1 MTYQSTRTTTRV
13 VRIGGGPP
21 KVETK
26 TYTYGGDSGSGQAD
40 GGMNF
45 GIKSPFGFHKIRI
58 GGDVDG
64 DSCGGTSHTLSC
76 TQRPSVVG
84 RSTRKDK
91 KNPFAGIV
99 NQNYEEIRKTC
110 KEENCLFE
118 DPEFPAED
126 GSIFFSRRPPRPF
139 EWKRPHEICKNP
151 LFVSSGASRFDVQQG
166 ELGDCWLLAAV
177 ASLTI
182 NQKLLMRVVPHD
194 QDFTTDYCGLFHFFF
209 WHQGQWTEV
218 VVDDRLPT
226 YAGQLVFMHSAEK
239 NEFWSALME
248 KAYAKLVGSY
258 ESLKGGSTSEAMEDF
273 TGGVT
278 EMFDLKKAPANLSEI
293 MLKAH
298 ERGSLMGCSI
308 DADENELE
316 ARLSNGLVVG
326 HAYSITA
333 VKMMEIKTPRV
344 TGKIAMVRVRNP
356 WGNEAEWKG
365 AWSDKSPEWQF
376 ISEQEKRNIGLTFD
390 DDGEFWMSF
399 DDWRKNFQKIEICNL
414 GPDSIDEEDA
424 AKGKKRWEA
433 KDEHGEWIRRVNA
446 GGCRNYLESF
456 WTNPQYR
463 VTLVDPDDDDKE
475 DMCTMLIGLLQKDR
489 RKKRKEGMDMLTIGY
504 VIYKLKDDGSNDG
517 PLDMKFFKFNAS
529 VAKSPS
535 FINLRE
541 VCGRHKLPPGTYV
554 VVPSTFEPQQEAQF
568 LIRIFT
574 EKKSETVEVDQG
586 TGLIEDQKLPNIT
599 QHQPDSSRSENPLP
613 IGFDLMTQEIRNY
626 RPFDPRD
633 LDARFSN
640 LPMPGSMSYDSQ
652 SNVTPGAPSYPYY
665 PVPSDPSAS
674 CYGGYNSV
682 PASSGTFN
690 PGYNTGTVNYGLNQ
704 GYGPAQNNPG
714 YYPGSVN
721 PGYNPGTVNP
731 GYNQGP
737 YNPSYQPNPY
747 NSAAPTYGFSTPA
760 YNPSQYGQTGGADL
774 SQQYLPGSV
783 NPNDYYK
790 QYYPST
796 QCPPSLSSPGFVNQ
810 DNQYRPYDSWQNQS
824 RQQQEHV
831 SQKGMPNQTSN
842 LNELSD
848 SGPGSADMKS
858 TRPPVTDKD
867 KEQSKALKESFRR
880 IAGEDMEVDC
890 YELKDILNTV
900 FTKEF
905 KFEGFNLDTCRSM
918 IAMHDG
924 DLSGKLG
931 FDEFKA
937 LWEDLRK
944 WKTIFKDFDK
954 DGSGL
959 LSTFELRAAFGAS
972 GFRLS
977 NRVLSSV
984 IMRYSNKEGQIEFG
998 DFVCC
1003 AIRLK
1008 TMLASHK
1015 NMDPQNK
1022 GIATFDIDTFIQTT
1036 MYS

>member
-45 GIKSPFGFHKIRI
+45 GFKSPFGFHKIRI
-58 GGDVDG
+58 GGDDDG
-64 DSCGGTSHTLSC
+64 DSSGGTSHTLSC
-76 TQRPSVVG
+76 TQRPNVIG

-99 NQNYEEIRKTC
+99 NQSYEEIKKKC
-110 KEENCLFE
+110 KEEKCLFE

-126 GSIFFSRRPPRPF
+126 SSIFFSRRPPRPF

-182 NQKLLMRVVPHD
+182 NQKLLQRVVPHD
-194 QDFTTDYCGLFHFFF
+194 QDFTTDYCGLYHFFF
-209 WHQGQWTEV
+209 WHQGMWTEV

-226 YAGQLVFMHSAEK
+226 YAGQLVFMHSTEK

-278 EMFDLKKAPANLSEI
+278 EMIDLKKAPANLTQI
-293 MLKAH
+293 MLKAY

-344 TGKIAMVRVRNP
+344 SGKIPMVRVRNP

-365 AWSDKSPEWQF
+365 AWSDKSQEWQF
-376 ISEQEKRNIGLTFD
+376 ISEQEKRSIGLTFD

-399 DDWRKNFQKIEICNL
+399 DDWKKNFQKIEICNL
-414 GPDSIDEEDA
+414 GPDSIDDEDT

-463 VTLVDPDDDDKE
+463 VTLVDPDDDDNE
-475 DMCTMLIGLLQKDR
+475 DQCTMLIGLLQKDR

-504 VIYKLKDDGSNDG
+504 VIYKLKDDASSDG
-517 PLDMKFFKFNAS
+517 PQDMKFFKFNAS

-568 LIRIFT
+568 LLRIFT
-574 EKKSETVEVDQG
+574 EKKSETSEVDQG
-586 TGLIEDQKLPNIT
+586 TGLIEDQKLPKIS

-613 IGFDLMTQEIRNY
+613 IGFDLMTQEIRTY
-626 RPFDPRD
+626 RPFDPQD

-640 LPMPGSMSYDSQ
+640 LPMPDSLNHDNR

-665 PVPSDPSAS
+665 PVPPNPSAS
-674 CYGGYNSV
+674 SYGGYNSV
-682 PASSGTFN
+682 PLSSGMYN
-690 PGYNTGTVNYGLNQ
+690 PGYNTGAVNYG
-704 GYGPAQNNPG
+704 YDPVQNNPG
-714 YYPGSVN
+714 YYPGPAN

-737 YNPSYQPNPY
+737 FNQSYQPNPY
-747 NSAAPTYGFSTPA
+747 NSAVPTYGFSTPA
-760 YNPSQYGQTGGADL
+760 YNPSQYNQTGGADIT
-774 SQQYLPGSV
+774 QQYLPGSV

-824 RQQQEHV
+824 RQQQEHF
-831 SQKGMPNQTSN
+831 SQKGMPNQTSS
-842 LNELSD
+842 LNESSCGYPSYNQAPQLMTAVSAPPGLQAAPPMAT
-848 SGPGSADMKS
+848 SEGPGSDFTHKNS
-858 TRPPVTDKD
+858 GERYYDRDFEPRFTLIQS
-867 KEQSKALKESFRR
+867 KEQAL
-880 IAGEDMEVDC
+880 
-890 YELKDILNTV
+890 
-900 FTKEF
+900 EF
-905 KFEGFNLDTCRSM
+905 LRDDFMKVIQLT
-918 IAMHDG
+918 
-924 DLSGKLG
+924 LL
-931 FDEFKA
+931 
-937 LWEDLRK
+937 LW
-944 WKTIFKDFDK
+944 
-954 DGSGL
+954 
-959 LSTFELRAAFGAS
+959 
-972 GFRLS
+972 
-977 NRVLSSV
+977 
-984 IMRYSNKEGQIEFG
+984 
-998 DFVCC
+998 
-1003 AIRLK
+1003 
-1008 TMLASHK
+1008 
-1015 NMDPQNK
+1015 
-1022 GIATFDIDTFIQTT
+1022 
-1036 MYS
+1036 